1 MRQTLFILCAGG
13 VLSLTGIAHASQSV
27 PVHQVQRNVRQ
38 DFRQIHRVHHRGHH
52 HGSRK
57 LMNAPRR
64 WNTQTFRSNGTGSP
78 SLWF

>member
-1 MRQTLFILCAGG
+1 
-13 VLSLTGIAHASQSV
+13 V